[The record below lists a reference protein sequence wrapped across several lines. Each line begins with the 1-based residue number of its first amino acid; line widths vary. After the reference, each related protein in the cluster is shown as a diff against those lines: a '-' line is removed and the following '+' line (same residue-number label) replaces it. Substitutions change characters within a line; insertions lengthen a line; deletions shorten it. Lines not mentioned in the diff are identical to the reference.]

1 MTELLTDQEALAA
14 LCRDLTKASWVGLDT
29 EFVRERT
36 YYAELCLV
44 QLALPDALVLVD
56 PLRVDIRP
64 LAQALQGPG
73 LKIVHAGRQDLELLL
88 QETEGLPSPLFD
100 TQIAA
105 ALIGHHD
112 QIGYGNLVA
121 QLLSVE
127 LNKDATRTN
136 WALRPL
142 SERQLAYAQD
152 DVRYLDVLHDKLA
165 SELSRLG
172 RMDWLRE
179 DCQTLTD
186 PNLYRFHPDQLVHRY
201 RQGANLSPVGQ
212 ALFQDLLVWREAA
225 AKAAD
230 LPRNWV
236 FPDAILAE
244 LAAHPPKD
252 RADLATRRGL
262 NHQSLER
269 WGDALMA
276 TVDGAESSPRRAWAA
291 PRLDPDEERLY
302 TALVA
307 HVDACAKALGIEAGV
322 LCSRR
327 ALKEMVQGGPSG
339 NLARGWR
346 AEVLGPRGAHLLAE
360 VAGLH
365 AQSA

>member
-1 MTELLTDQEALAA
+1 MTELLTDQEALEG
-14 LCRDLTKASWVGLDT
+14 LCHALTKASWVGLDT

-64 LAQALQGPG
+64 LAHALRGPG
-73 LKIVHAGRQDLELLL
+73 PKIVHAGRQDLELLL
-88 QETEGLPSPLFD
+88 QEAQGLPAPLFD

-105 ALIGHHD
+105 ALVGHHD
-112 QIGYGNLVA
+112 QIGYANLVA

-142 SERQLAYAQD
+142 SERQLAYAKD
-152 DVRYLDVLHDKLA
+152 DVRYLDALRDKLG
-165 SELSRLG
+165 SELVRLG
-172 RMDWLRE
+172 RMDWLIE
-179 DCQTLTD
+179 DCEALTE
-186 PNLYRFHPDQLVHRY
+186 PALYRFQPDQLVHRY
-201 RQGANLSPVGQ
+201 RQGASLSPAGQ
-212 ALFQDLLVWREAA
+212 AIFQDLLVWREAA
-225 AKAAD
+225 AQEAN

-236 FPDAILAE
+236 LPDAALAE
-244 LAAHPPKD
+244 LAAHPPKN
-252 RADLATRRGL
+252 RTELAARRGL
-262 NHQSLER
+262 KHESIER
-269 WGDALMA
+269 WGAALMA
-276 TVDGAESSPRRAWAA
+276 TVERAGESPRRAWAV
-291 PRLDPDEERLY
+291 PRLDPGQERLY
-302 TALVA
+302 SALVA
-307 HVDACAKALGIEAGV
+307 HIDACAKTLGIEAGV

-327 ALKEMVQGGPSG
+327 ALKELVQGGPPG

-346 AEVLGPRGAHLLAE
+346 AGVLGPQGAKLLAE
-360 VAGLH
+360 VGDLH